1 MTKLFFA
8 LFLLAVSAGSAAA
21 HGDISK
27 LPDSVQI
34 MQYQMLLYMD
44 TNDLDTKNNL
54 AMAYFR
60 TGKLAEAA
68 TELDG
73 VLKKDAHNFNALDG
87 MGVVLLKQKKADE
100 AMKYLERAL
109 TVNDKDALLHAHL
122 SVAYEQLK
130 KPEQAAAALKKAGEL
145 APSPEGAAAVQKE
158 LQLLTKP

>member
-1 MTKLFFA
+1 MLKV
-8 LFLLAVSAGSAAA
+8 FLTLLLLTASAGSAAA

-44 TNDLDTKNNL
+44 PSDAETKNSL
-54 AMAYFR
+54 AMAYSR

-68 TELDG
+68 AELEG
-73 VLKKDAHNFNALDG
+73 VLKKDAKNFNALDG
-87 MGVVLLKQKKADE
+87 MGVVLLKQKKAEE
-100 AMKYLERAL
+100 AVKHLEQAL
-109 TVNDKDALLHAHL
+109 AVNDKDALLHAHL

-130 KPEQAAAALKKAGEL
+130 QPEKAAASLKKAQEL

-158 LQLLTKP
+158 IQLLSKS

>member
-8 LFLLAVSAGSAAA
+8 LFLLAASAGSAAA

-44 TNDLDTKNNL
+44 ANDLDTKNNL